1 MFFATLHHFT
11 APPACK
17 RLREIL
23 FSLNRLCSWLLPAK
37 IDTMTLPFAGL
48 LAYPITPLRDD
59 DELDLASLAH
69 LVRNASFAGI
79 SGVSVLATSG
89 AGVTF
94 DRGERQAVVQ
104 TAVESAAM
112 VGTSEGLRESTMPV
126 YAAVSAP
133 STLEVVRLAQD
144 AQSAGASGLLL
155 APFSYLP
162 LSDTEVR
169 ALFLAVSEATTL
181 PICFYNKPMQ
191 THFDV
196 SPVTLAYLASNTH
209 LRAVKDTMRR
219 EDVVG
224 RVGELRAAVGPDFS
238 IGLSSDVQLLDERPD
253 VDAWHSGLAGML
265 PGEYIRVWRLAQ
277 AGAPQGASLAR
288 LQAIA
293 HALAGMTHPIG
304 ALHALSNVIG
314 VPTAAPR
321 GPFAAATLEETWQ
334 LSAATN
340 G

>member
-59 DELDLASLAH
+59 DELDSASLAH

-196 SPVTLAYLASNTH
+196 RPVTLAYLASNTH

-224 RVGELRAAVGPDFS
+224 RVGELRAAVGPNFS

-334 LSAATN
+334 LSAATK

>member
-1 MFFATLHHFT
+1 
-11 APPACK
+11 
-17 RLREIL
+17 
-23 FSLNRLCSWLLPAK
+23 
-37 IDTMTLPFAGL
+37 MTQPFAGL

-59 DELDLASLAH
+59 DELDLAWLAH

-79 SGVSVLATSG
+79 SGVTVLATSG

-104 TAVESAAM
+104 MAVESAVM
-112 VGTSEGLRESTMPV
+112 VGTSEGLRESPMPV

-133 STLEVVRLAQD
+133 STREVVRLAQD
-144 AQSAGASGLLL
+144 AESAGASGLLL
-155 APFSYLP
+155 SPFSYLP
-162 LSDTEVR
+162 LSDAEVR

-181 PICFYNKPMQ
+181 PICFYNKPLQ

-196 SPVTLAYLASNTH
+196 SPATLAYLASNTR

-219 EDVVG
+219 EDVAG
-224 RVGELRAAVGPDFS
+224 RVSELRAAVGPNFS
-238 IGLSSDVQLLDERPD
+238 IGLSADVQLLAERPE
-253 VDAWHSGLAGML
+253 VDAWHTGLAGLL
-265 PGEYIRVWRLAQ
+265 PGDYIEVWRIAQ

-293 HALAGMTHPIG
+293 HALAGMPHAIG

-321 GPFAAATLEETWQ
+321 GPFAAATQEETWQ
-334 LSAATN
+334 LSAALN